1 MRRNSVIGLLEGDD
15 RRSIGRA
22 ERVAEMVRGNP
33 RLFPKLIAGLWY
45 TDPVVRMRA
54 ADAAEKVTREHPELL
69 STHKKEL
76 LGLLAEERQQ
86 EVRWHLA
93 VMVPRLAL
101 NAKERQFSVAS
112 LQSYLQDRSSIVRTF
127 ALQGMADLAAM
138 DADIRAAVIELLQ
151 EATQRG
157 TPAMK
162 ARSRKLLAGMEKD
175 SARKPKDNA
184 GAQRTRRFTEQTPK
198 KPKTAH
204 AM

>member
-1 MRRNSVIGLLEGDD
+1 MRRNSVIGLLEGGD
-15 RRSIGRA
+15 RRSIGCA

-33 RLFPKLIAGLWY
+33 RLFPKLIACLWY

-54 ADAAEKVTREHPELL
+54 ADAAEKVTRENPELL
-69 STHKKEL
+69 LTHKKEL

-101 NAKERQFSVAS
+101 NATERQCAVAS

-127 ALQGMADLAAM
+127 ALQGLADLARS
-138 DADIRAAVIELLQ
+138 DAGIRAGVIELLR
-151 EATQRG
+151 ETTRKG

-162 ARSRKLLAGMEKD
+162 ARSRKLLAGMEKE
-175 SARKPKDNA
+175 SAKKEKDNA
-184 GAQRTRRFTEQTPK
+184 EAQRTRRFTEKTPK
-198 KPKTAH
+198 KPKTRH
-204 AM
+204 AI